1 MTADRAERIRR
12 RLRDPDVATWPRLSD
27 EQIRHVAALLPPVP
41 PGGDAGQRER
51 ARPRMI
57 TLPQRARLWA
67 GLHRLGLTPRGEALA
82 TVSRWVGREI
92 RASCDLTAG
101 EASTALDAIGDGDHD
116 AA

>member
-1 MTADRAERIRR
+1 VSAVTD
-12 RLRDPDVATWPRLSD
+12 RLSEED
-27 EQIRHVAALLPPVP
+27 HRELARLLRVIKARAA
-41 PGGDAGQRER
+41 ARRERER
-51 ARPRMI
+51 AGSRI
-57 TLPQRARLWA
+57 TVPQRARLWA
-67 GLHRLGLTPRGEALA
+67 GLHRLGLTMRSDALA